1 MTLGSDL
8 DRYGI
13 ADTMT
18 IDSLR
23 LLTDSAASLW
33 RRLSQFGS
41 PDLLGRRTPFDE
53 WLATV
58 KPGLSSADEQAI
70 RRDYRRLTLLL
81 TELEILT
88 CSREQALALILE
100 TVQQSLPAEQA
111 GEKSATPESD
121 VT

>member
-1 MTLGSDL
+1 MTFGSDL

-70 RRDYRRLTLLL
+70 RRDYRRLTILL

-88 CSREQALALILE
+88 RSREQALALILE

-111 GEKSATPESD
+111 GEKSATPETD
-121 VT
+121 VN